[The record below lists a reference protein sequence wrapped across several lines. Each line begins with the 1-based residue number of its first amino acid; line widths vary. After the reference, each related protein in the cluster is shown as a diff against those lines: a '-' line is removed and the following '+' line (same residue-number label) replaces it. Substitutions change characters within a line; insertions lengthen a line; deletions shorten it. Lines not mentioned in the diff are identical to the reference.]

1 MLNCDKDSGA
11 ISIGFSSSANW
22 LSTMKLLMI
31 ILTSSS
37 LFTAFFSLLL
47 FLRSMVHTSTI
58 VYQYTRKCI
67 FYSIMYLT
75 AFPGAQFLPTDGIFG
90 AMMKVRCP
98 TSFSGG
104 VVVLYLQVVYLSN
117 NCMFFFF
124 FLNGGKVNLVND
136 GPVTM
141 QLDSSQTSRWVR
153 SK

>member
-47 FLRSMVHTSTI
+47 FLRSMVCTSTI
-58 VYQYTRKCI
+58 VYQYTGKCI

-75 AFPGAQFLPTDGIFG
+75 AFPGAQFFTHRWHIW
-90 AMMKVRCP
+90 
-98 TSFSGG
+98 
-104 VVVLYLQVVYLSN
+104 SN
-117 NCMFFFF
+117 DEGEVPYEFFR
-124 FLNGGKVNLVND
+124 GSC
-136 GPVTM
+136 
-141 QLDSSQTSRWVR
+141 SSISPSCVSQQ
-153 SK
+153 